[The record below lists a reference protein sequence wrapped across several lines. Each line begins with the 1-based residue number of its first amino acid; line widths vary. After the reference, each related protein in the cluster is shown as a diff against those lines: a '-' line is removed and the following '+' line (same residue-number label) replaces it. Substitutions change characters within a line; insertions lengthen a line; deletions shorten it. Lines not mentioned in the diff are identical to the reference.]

1 MNYRP
6 FTLLSL
12 AMLAVLLLAANVAAA
27 DKADTDETEIQ
38 YLLNAIGT
46 SGCAFVRNG
55 TEHPSLEAQDHLAM
69 KYRRGKRYAK
79 TAEQFIERLASKSSW
94 TGKPYQVVCPDEPA
108 VDSGVWLTK
117 QLMILRMDQ

>member
-1 MNYRP
+1 MNYRL
-6 FTLLSL
+6 FSLLPLSI
-12 AMLAVLLLAANVAAA
+12 LAVLLLTGNAAAA
-27 DKADTDETEIQ
+27 DTADTEIQ

-69 KYRRGKRYAK
+69 KYRRGKKYAK

-94 TGKPYQVVCPDEPA
+94 TGKSYKVLCPDEPA
-108 VDSGVWLTK
+108 VDSGVWLTD
-117 QLMILRMDQ
+117 QLMSLRTGQ

>member
-6 FTLLSL
+6 FTLLPL

-27 DKADTDETEIQ
+27 DNTDAAKTEIQ
-38 YLLNAIGT
+38 YLLDAIGT

-55 TEHPSLEAQDHLAM
+55 TEHPSPEAQDHLAM
-69 KYRRGKRYAK
+69 KYRRGKKYAK

-94 TGKPYQVVCPDEPA
+94 TGKPYLVACPDEPA
-108 VDSGVWLTK
+108 VDSGVWLTQ
-117 QLMILRMDQ
+117 QLMILRMEQ